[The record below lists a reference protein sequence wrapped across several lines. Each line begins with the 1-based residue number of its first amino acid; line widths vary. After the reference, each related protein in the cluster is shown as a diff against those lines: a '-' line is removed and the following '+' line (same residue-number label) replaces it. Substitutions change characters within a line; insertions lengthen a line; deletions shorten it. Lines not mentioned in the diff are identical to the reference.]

1 MKNYLFATLHYKNIC
16 YVYVLNGKQVAVDIK
31 TGESRP
37 IEHWGNL
44 RQCNWHTGV
53 YFAYEE
59 LFKMNRRRFIRK
71 LKKGKT
77 CWVKGKL
84 SEK

>member
-1 MKNYLFATLHYKNIC
+1 MKNYLIATLDYKHIC
-16 YVYVLNGKQVAVDIK
+16 FAYILNDKQVAVDIL

-44 RQCNWHTGV
+44 LQCRWHTGV

-59 LFKMNRRRFIRK
+59 LFKMNRRRFIRR
-71 LKKGKT
+71 LKKDKT
-77 CWVKGKL
+77 CWVKQK
-84 SEK
+84 